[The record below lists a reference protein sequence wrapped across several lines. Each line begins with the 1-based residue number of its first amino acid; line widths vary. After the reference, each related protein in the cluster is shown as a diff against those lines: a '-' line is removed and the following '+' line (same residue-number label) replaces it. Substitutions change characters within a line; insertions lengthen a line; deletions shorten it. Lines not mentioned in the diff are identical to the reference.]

1 MIEPPAYNPRFEQ
14 GLIPLWRDGASALF
28 KVDHSVPAPVI
39 EPGELP
45 VPRWERDIILREGH
59 QGGSSLPD
67 PEASPAPEVIESP
80 VPSPTPSPSP
90 SPKAKHRRKHR

>member
-1 MIEPPAYNPRFEQ
+1 
-14 GLIPLWRDGASALF
+14 
-28 KVDHSVPAPVI
+28 VPAPVI

-67 PEASPAPEVIESP
+67 PEASPVPEPEESP
-80 VPSPTPSPSP
+80 VPKPTPSPSP
-90 SPKAKHRRKHR
+90 SPAHKARHGKKH